1 MTKDF
6 LKKNKIFNINLL
18 YVLSLIPVIIF
29 AYWKNGYLMWKHG
42 YMSLFKS
49 TQYFV
54 IPLIIIILSY
64 VFEIYYYVVYK
75 KEENLDN
82 VYNTLVPF
90 ANTLCYLVCGPM
102 DKLYITVPIIIILDI
117 ILKFVDNKFYVNQV
131 ALFKILL
138 FGFLSILSM
147 YNNANL
153 YERAVSINFDLGD
166 YFLGRG
172 IGEIGVTCALASLLG
187 FVVLLFNKYYKY
199 DISISTI
206 ISYALICLVV
216 YLVGGV
222 KFSTLLINTF
232 TSGFLFIAVY
242 VASFSNATPIVRS
255 GRILYGICIGVL
267 SAIFVNIVHLP
278 ILVYVLILVLGFISP
293 FFNKF
298 RVKFD

>member
-1 MTKDF
+1 MKDF
-6 LKKNKIFNINLL
+6 FKKNKIFNINLL
-18 YVLSLIPVIIF
+18 YVLSLIPVILF
-29 AYWKNGYLMWKHG
+29 AYWKNGYLMYKHD
-42 YMSLFKS
+42 YMSFFKS
-49 TQYFV
+49 TQYIV
-54 IPLIIIILSY
+54 IPIVILVLSY

-82 VYNTLVPF
+82 VFNTIVPF

-102 DKLYITVPIIIILDI
+102 DKLYITVPIIIVLDI
-117 ILKFVDNKFYVNQV
+117 VLKFMDSKYYINQV

-138 FGFLSILSM
+138 FGFLSIIGM

-153 YERAVSINFDLGD
+153 YERATSLSFDLSD

-172 IGEIGVTCALASLLG
+172 VGEIGVTCALASILG
-187 FVVLLFNKYYKY
+187 FVILLFNKYYKS
-199 DISISTI
+199 DISISSV
-206 ISYALICLVV
+206 ISYALICLVM
-216 YLVGGV
+216 YLVGGF
-222 KFSTLLINTF
+222 KFSELLINTF
-232 TSGFLFIAVY
+232 TSGFLFVSIF

-267 SAIFVNIVHLP
+267 SAIFINIVNLP
-278 ILVYVLILVLGFISP
+278 ILMYVIVLVLGFISP